1 MVSPE
6 IQRVAISDYSAAR
19 GYDIAGWVE
28 GIDESGSR
36 ARSAWWPTLERS
48 VAAVEAG
55 EYDVLVVWKFSRVAR
70 HRLRWATAIDRVE
83 VAGGR
88 IESATEQFDTT
99 TSSGRLA
106 RGMVGELNAFM
117 AEQIGEGW
125 KEAHD
130 RRVRAGKPA
139 NGKPRW
145 GYRYDLQQRLH
156 VPDPDQGPVLAEV
169 YRRYV
174 AGESVHSL
182 VRWLNAHGHRTLTGG
197 LWSDRTLRR
206 VLDSGFA
213 AGQFLHRGE
222 LHDGVHEPLIDRAL
236 WQAYVDARARRRA
249 GPARR
254 ERSQYL
260 LSGLVRC
267 ARCQRPMVAGQFGDS
282 GGPKYRC
289 KTGKEQGP
297 QGCSGGYV
305 MARYVEGVVRQWLE
319 HHARDVEA
327 AQAAS
332 LAARARRTST
342 RTEAQRLAREMKRLE
357 DALVRLAVQHAE
369 TPLPQAVYQRSHR
382 ELTEQLE
389 VLGESLEAAQRE
401 ERAAVTNPRKVAR
414 ELLASWDTTP
424 VHVRRTVL
432 GDLMA
437 RVDVMTGR
445 PRASFVVWSTWG
457 EPWSPPEPVTEP

>member
-6 IQRVAISDYSAAR
+6 IQRVAISDYAATR
-19 GYDIAGWVE
+19 GYDIADWVE

-55 EYDVLVVWKFSRVAR
+55 EFDVLVVWKFSRVAR

-83 VAGGR
+83 AAGGR

-130 RRVRAGKPA
+130 RRVASGRPG

-145 GYRYDLQQRLH
+145 GYTYDQAQRLH
-156 VPDPDQGPVLAEV
+156 VPDPDTGPVLADL

-174 AGESVHSL
+174 AGESVYQL

-197 LWSDRTLRR
+197 LWSERTLRR

-213 AGQFLHRGE
+213 AGRFTHRGAV
-222 LHDGVHEPLIDRAL
+222 HQGVHEALIDDRL
-236 WQAYVDARARRRA
+236 WQAYQDARARRRN

-267 ARCQRPMVAGQFGDS
+267 ARCQRPMVAGQFGRS
-282 GGPKYRC
+282 GEPKYRC

-297 QGCSGGYV
+297 QGCAGGYV
-305 MARYVEGVVRQWLE
+305 MATYVEGVVKQFLE

-327 AQAAS
+327 AQEAS
-332 LAARARRTST
+332 LAARARRTVRRS
-342 RTEAQRLAREMKRLE
+342 EVQRLARETKRVGE
-357 DALVRLAVQHAE
+357 ALARLAVQNAQ
-369 TPLPQAVYQRSHR
+369 TPLPPAVYRQAHG
-382 ELTEQLE
+382 ELAEQLATLE
-389 VLGESLEAAQRE
+389 EALEAAQRE
-401 ERAAVTNPRKVAR
+401 ERAVVVNPRKVAR
-414 ELLASWDTTP
+414 ELLRSWDTTR
-424 VHVRRTVL
+424 VHARRTVL
-432 GDLMA
+432 CDLVA
-437 RVDVMTGR
+437 RVDVTTGR

-457 EPWSPPEPVTEP
+457 EPWSPPEQSA

>member
-6 IQRVAISDYSAAR
+6 IQRVAISDYAAAR
-19 GYDIAGWVE
+19 GYEITGWVE

-83 VAGGR
+83 AAGGR

-130 RRVRAGKPA
+130 RRVAAGKPA

-145 GYRYDLQQRLH
+145 GYRYDVSQRLH
-156 VPDPDQGPVLAEV
+156 VPDPQTGPVLAEV

-182 VRWLNAHGHRTLTGG
+182 VRWLNAHGYRTLTGG

-213 AGQFLHRGE
+213 AGRFLHRGQ
-222 LHDGVHEPLIDRAL
+222 LHDGVHEPLIDGGL
-236 WQAYVDARARRRA
+236 WQAYADARARRRA
-249 GPARR
+249 VPARR

-267 ARCQRPMVAGQFGDS
+267 ARCQRPMVAGQFGAR
-282 GGPKYRC
+282 GEPKYRC

-305 MARYVEGVVRQWLE
+305 MATYVEGVVKAWLE
-319 HHARDVEA
+319 HHARDVDA
-327 AQAAS
+327 AQEAS
-332 LAARARRTST
+332 LAARARRAST
-342 RTEAQRLAREMKRLE
+342 RSEAQRIAREMKRLG
-357 DALVRLAVQHAE
+357 DALTRLAVQHAE
-369 TPLPQAVYQRSHR
+369 TPLPQDVYRQAYG
-382 ELTEQLE
+382 ELTVQLTALE
-389 VLGESLEAAQRE
+389 EALEAAQRE

-414 ELLASWDTTP
+414 ELLRSWDTTP

-437 RVDVMTGR
+437 RVDVTTGR

-457 EPWSPPEPVTEP
+457 EPWSPPVASTEP